1 VSDARNALGLGT
13 DIISP
18 PGFEGFFEEVD
29 MLARRGLPDMDQV
42 VALAGKYGVEF
53 LAPSAGL
60 ARTTEVRLQLEVS
73 PGGWVVLGPLQTVGA
88 AAQVP

>member
-1 VSDARNALGLGT
+1 MDVGPEKAAHFALRPAVQVSDARNALELGT

-29 MLARRGLPDMDQV
+29 MLARRGLPDMDQA

-53 LAPSAGL
+53 LAPS
-60 ARTTEVRLQLEVS
+60 
-73 PGGWVVLGPLQTVGA
+73 PG
-88 AAQVP
+88 